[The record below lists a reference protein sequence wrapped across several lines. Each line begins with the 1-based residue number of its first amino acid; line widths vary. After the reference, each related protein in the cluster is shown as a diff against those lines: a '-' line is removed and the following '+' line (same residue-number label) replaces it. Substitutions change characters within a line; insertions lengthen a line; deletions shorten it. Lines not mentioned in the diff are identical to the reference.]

1 MAAANIQEIYA
12 PSDNGFYRKHYHHVL
27 YGVMGLIVLT
37 MVSLGYMF
45 YQVANRPLPQFSA
58 VQKDGS
64 SMLLIPYDEPNLLP
78 DTILRWATKAATL
91 AYTFD
96 FVNYN
101 NQTAAVRP
109 YFTEDG
115 WNDYLSSVNKLIAT
129 VIQNQLFVNGV
140 VEGTPV
146 ISNQATDYPG
156 KGYVWRVQIPFLV
169 TYQTA
174 NTSVKKEFIV
184 ILSIVKVPT
193 SDNKQGIGIDQ
204 FLMVAK

>member
-1 MAAANIQEIYA
+1 MALENIQATYI
-12 PSDNGFYRKHYHHVL
+12 PKDNSFYRKHYHHVI
-27 YGVMGLIVLT
+27 YGVMGLIVLL
-37 MVSLGYMF
+37 MVAMGFMF
-45 YQVANRPLPQFSA
+45 YQVANRPLPQFTA
-58 VQKDGS
+58 VQKDGKN
-64 SMLLIPYDEPNLLP
+64 MLLIPYDAPNLLP

-101 NQTAAVRP
+101 RQTAAVRP

-115 WNDYLSSVNKLIAT
+115 WNDYLGSVNRLIAT
-129 VIQNQLFVNGV
+129 VIKNQLFVNGV

-146 ISNQATDYPG
+146 ISNQTSDFPG

-184 ILSIVKVPT
+184 ILSIVKVST

-204 FLMVAK
+204 FMMVAK